1 MRTSRLFRA
10 LLCALPLLAAA
21 CGDASGPS
29 DPDLST
35 VQFAPALGV
44 DIATMTRV
52 GSGVYIK
59 DLVVGPGA
67 EVAVGRTM
75 QVRYR
80 LWLSNGTAIEDNLAP
95 KPTFPLVLGQRR
107 VIAGWEQ
114 GIPGMKVGGK
124 RLMAIPPSLGYG
136 PEPYGQIPGNSVLVF
151 EVEVVSMQ

>member
-1 MRTSRLFRA
+1 MSRLFRA
-10 LLCALPLLAAA
+10 LLCALPLLAVA

-59 DLVVGPGA
+59 DLVPGTGA
-67 EVAVGRTM
+67 VVATGRTL

-80 LWLSNGTAIEDNLAP
+80 GFLANGTEFENNLAP

-114 GIPGMKVGGK
+114 GILGMKVGGK
-124 RLMAIPPSLGYG
+124 RLLVIPPSLGYG
-136 PEPYGQIPGNSVLVF
+136 SEPYGPIPGSSVLVF
-151 EVEVVSMQ
+151 EVEIVSMQ